1 MSTAVIWSKSKPDL
15 EFQYRGHLG
24 EFHGMSSQSHM
35 PHCRVQSPG
44 EINSW
49 SCHTVR
55 CKNSIRHI
63 ENRFRHIL
71 FLLFLMQF
79 GLWRAAAF
87 VSSPIHLGWYGQ
99 VLGVCQE
106 FSARWRTGAAGPG
119 TGLAP
124 DFCISAWDIWRS
136 YGRISMKFY
145 ASKITEKRVHGFAW
159 NAACRQMSE
168 HGRTD
173 WLLSPIRIMV
183 RMPEPDC
190 FLRYHFSTA
199 PRNITS
205 GKCDV
210 YVGLLAAA
218 ARSVFT
224 CNMVLFSEPSK
235 HVSRR

>member
-1 MSTAVIWSKSKPDL
+1 MVSIGSPTRAFQRTHYWTPKVQDGWDPPSWKSTLRHFSAEGGPIWIKFRRLVQNDMSTAVIWSKSKPDL

-145 ASKITEKRVHGFAW
+145 VSQITEKRVHGFALMLRVDG
-159 NAACRQMSE
+159 CRNMDELINFWAQ
-168 HGRTD
+168 
-173 WLLSPIRIMV
+173 
-183 RMPEPDC
+183 
-190 FLRYHFSTA
+190 
-199 PRNITS
+199 S
-205 GKCDV
+205 G
-210 YVGLLAAA
+210 L
-218 ARSVFT
+218 
-224 CNMVLFSEPSK
+224 
-235 HVSRR
+235 